1 MRRHETKCSAF
12 ADAVTRNLVH
22 WSDHSK
28 KYYIV
33 AKKDIL
39 SRLPEYF
46 GVQMDSTMVTH
57 CPFCGRNV
65 YPEETK
71 GYHDVAEFY
80 KSEAKEI
87 LDDLTGFERRIRAE
101 NVPSKRIAIIADL
114 KVFLKQHEALIKKKY
129 PDMLVSILNAL

>member
-1 MRRHETKCSAF
+1 MRRHEKKCSAF
-12 ADAVTRNLVH
+12 ADAVTGNLVH
-22 WSDHSK
+22 WSSTEK

-33 AKKDIL
+33 AWKDIP
-39 SRLPEYF
+39 SYLPSYI
-46 GVQMDSTMVTH
+46 GVQIQSAMITH